1 MRPSP
6 QRPHCADASVPLP
19 PTGLLRSVRK
29 EQCPTGF
36 LPEARIHPVSRPEG
50 ERRADLR
57 HQERTARRP
66 TRQRRAT
73 SRWLR
78 CLRCSPSWSR
88 PSTAR
93 PRRSERWPSRGSARC
108 TRSPAGRHAEE
119 ETSPIAHRPSPIA
132 RPCPLRALHGGSL
145 RSDPPRGS
153 LRRRGGHTGSPAWR
167 WPPRHADLFRAGGTT
182 RFICPTLVRL
192 CLHGSRPSCVSL
204 SAHRRCTSTNELG
217 RRGCRQRVRKVHAI
231 CCAPGLTAFW
241 SLRFPAGSLKPLA
254 ITTR

>member
-119 ETSPIAHRPSPIA
+119 ETSPIAHRPSPDLVRFERFTEGRCAQILHVGPYDDEA
-132 RPCPLRALHGGSL
+132 ATLDRLHGDGLPGTRTCSE
-145 RSDPPRGS
+145 RAAPR
-153 LRRRGGHTGSPAWR
+153 
-167 WPPRHADLFRAGGTT
+167 DLS
-182 RFICPTLVRL
+182 V
-192 CLHGSRPSCVSL
+192 RPS
-204 SAHRRCTSTNELG
+204 
-217 RRGCRQRVRKVHAI
+217 
-231 CCAPGLTAFW
+231 
-241 SLRFPAGSLKPLA
+241 
-254 ITTR
+254 